1 VATGD
6 PGGEKSASLKAS
18 SVVRFYLWRVARG
31 LQFRGVV
38 DMDTAGWSR
47 DVSSALGR
55 FRQLLR
61 ALGYFRPDAGRIA
74 LTLGLLLLSIGLN
87 LLKPWP
93 LALLVDSVLGSKP
106 YPGWLPE
113 TLQGWGPAAQITALV
128 GAALGLHLIHA
139 AACAGHVYFSIGVG
153 LRGLRRVRDDVF
165 SWLQRLSLRYHHGTE
180 AGDIIF
186 RAGTDTCAFQTLFLH
201 GLLIFVSATGT
212 LLFMAVA
219 MAKLNLSLTAVALVA
234 VPILLL
240 SIKIFGRAMR
250 VRGTAAQQA
259 EGKVYALIHQGITA
273 LPLIQSHAREHH
285 EQQRFTAHTEE
296 ARQHKMAQQ
305 GLEVFYWGSISV
317 ILSACTLGV
326 TWVGAQQVLSG
337 NLTVGELLVFL
348 AYVAQLFEPL
358 HQLSQVGATLS
369 SARASTRRVF
379 EILDTPE
386 EVKDRSEARRVCQG
400 RELDGLGGL
409 PTSADNMFAAAGATP
424 GGSTRPPL
432 PVYGNVTYDDV
443 SFAYDSSR
451 AVLRHISFKLL
462 AGTSAAIIGPSG
474 AGKTTLLNLLPRF
487 FDPTSGAVLLEG
499 VDLRDLRL
507 EDLRAQVGLVLQE
520 PIILPTTVAEN
531 ISYGKP
537 EATME
542 EIERAAHLA
551 RADEL
556 IERLPQH
563 YRTVIGDGGA
573 HLSVGE
579 KQRINLARAFLKDA
593 PILLMDE
600 PTSALDVESEAQV
613 VASLFELMR
622 GRTTLMVAHRL
633 TTIRRVD
640 KILVVDNGRLT
651 EMGAPEDLLA
661 EQGYYARVV
670 GGQLDL

>member
-1 VATGD
+1 
-6 PGGEKSASLKAS
+6 
-18 SVVRFYLWRVARG
+18 
-31 LQFRGVV
+31 
-38 DMDTAGWSR
+38 MDTAGWTR
-47 DVSSALGR
+47 DLTSSVRR

-74 LTLGLLLLSIGLN
+74 LTLGLLLLGIGLN

-93 LALLVDSVLGSKP
+93 LAILVDSILGSKP
-106 YPGWLPE
+106 YPAWLPDGA
-113 TLQGWGPAAQITALV
+113 QAWGQPAQLTAIIA
-128 GAALGLHLIHA
+128 AALGLHLVHA
-139 AACAGHVYFSIGVG
+139 AACAGHAYLSIGVG

-165 SWLQRLSLRYHHGTE
+165 GWLQRLSLRYHHGTE

-186 RAGTDTCAFQTLFLH
+186 RAGTDTCAFQILFLQ
-201 GLLIFVSATGT
+201 GLLTFISATGT

-219 MAKLNLSLTAVALVA
+219 MAQLNLRLAAVAMVA

-240 SIKIFGRAMR
+240 SIKVFGRAMR

-259 EGKVYALIHQGITA
+259 ESKVYSLIYQGITA
-273 LPLIQSHAREHH
+273 LPLIQSHAREDH
-285 EQQRFTAHTEE
+285 ERQRFTAHTEA
-296 ARQHKMAQQ
+296 ARQQKMAQQ

-326 TWVGAQQVLSG
+326 TWVGAQQVLAA

-348 AYVAQLFEPL
+348 AYVAQLFDPL

-369 SARASTRRVF
+369 SASASTGRVF

-386 EVKDRSEARRVCQG
+386 EVKDRPEARRACQG
-400 RELDGLGGL
+400 RDLDGAAGL
-409 PTSADNMFAAAGATP
+409 PTSADNMFAAAGAP
-424 GGSTRPPL
+424 AGSPCPPL

-443 SFAYDSSR
+443 SFGYESSR
-451 AVLRHISFKLL
+451 PVLRQISFKLL
-462 AGTSAAIIGPSG
+462 AGTSTAIIGPSG

-487 FDPTSGAVLLEG
+487 FDPVSGAVLLEG

-507 EDLRAQVGLVLQE
+507 EDLRAQIALVLQE

-537 EATME
+537 QATME
-542 EIERAAHLA
+542 EIEAAAHAA

-556 IERLPQH
+556 IEKLPQH
-563 YRTVIGDGGA
+563 YQTIIGDGGA
-573 HLSVGE
+573 RLSVGE

-613 VASLFELMR
+613 VASLFALMR

-640 KILVVDNGRLT
+640 KILVVDNGRVT
-651 EMGAPEDLLA
+651 ETGAPEDLLA
-661 EQGYYARVV
+661 AQGYYARVV
-670 GGQLDL
+670 GGQLAL

>member
-1 VATGD
+1 LIAEWIVHMDSDLT
-6 PGGEKSASLKAS
+6 S
-18 SVVRFYLWRVARG
+18 SVAR
-31 LQFRGVV
+31 L
-38 DMDTAGWSR
+38 
-47 DVSSALGR
+47 
-55 FRQLLR
+55 RQSLR

-74 LTLGLLLLSIGLN
+74 LTLGLLLLGIGLN

-93 LALLVDSVLGSKP
+93 LALLVDSILGSKP
-106 YPGWLPE
+106 YPAWLPDE
-113 TLQGWGPAAQITALV
+113 VRAWGQPAQLTAII
-128 GAALGLHLIHA
+128 AASLALHVVHA
-139 AACAGHVYFSIGVG
+139 AACAGHVYLSIGVG

-165 SWLQRLSLRYHHGTE
+165 GWLQRLSLRYHHGTE
-180 AGDIIF
+180 AGDMIF
-186 RAGTDTCAFQTLFLH
+186 RAGTDTCAFQILFQQGFLVV
-201 GLLIFVSATGT
+201 ISATGT

-219 MAKLNLSLTAVALVA
+219 MARLNLGLTAVALLA

-240 SIKIFGRAMR
+240 SIKVFGRAMR
-250 VRGTAAQQA
+250 MRGMVAQQA
-259 EGKVYALIHQGITA
+259 ESKVYALIHQGIAA
-273 LPLIQSHAREHH
+273 LPLVQSHAREHD
-285 EQQRFTAHTEE
+285 EQQRFTAHTER
-296 ARQHKMAQQ
+296 ARQHKMSQH

-326 TWVGAQQVLSG
+326 TWVGAHQVLAA

-358 HQLSQVGATLS
+358 HQLSHVGATLS
-369 SARASTRRVF
+369 SASASTRRVF

-386 EVKDRSEARRVCQG
+386 EVKDGPEARRVCRG
-400 RELDGLGGL
+400 RDADGPAGL
-409 PTSADNMFAAAGATP
+409 PTSAEDMFAVAGGARA
-424 GGSTRPPL
+424 GSAGRAL
-432 PVYGNVTYDDV
+432 QVYGNITYDDV
-443 SFAYDSSR
+443 CFAYERSR
-451 AVLRHISFKLL
+451 PVLRHVSFKLL

-487 FDPTSGAVLLEG
+487 FDPMSGAVLLEG

-507 EDLRAQVGLVLQE
+507 EDLRAQIALVLQE

-537 EATME
+537 QAAME
-542 EIERAAHLA
+542 EIEAAAHAA

-556 IERLPQH
+556 IEKLPQQ
-563 YRTVIGDGGA
+563 YRTVVGDGGA
-573 HLSVGE
+573 RLSVGE

-613 VASLFELMR
+613 VASLFALMR

-640 KILVVDNGRLT
+640 TILVVDNGRLT
-651 EMGAPEDLLA
+651 EMGAPDDLLVK
-661 EQGYYARVV
+661 QGYYARVV
-670 GGQLDL
+670 SGQLDL

>member
-1 VATGD
+1 
-6 PGGEKSASLKAS
+6 
-18 SVVRFYLWRVARG
+18 
-31 LQFRGVV
+31 
-38 DMDTAGWSR
+38 MDTAGWTR
-47 DVSSALGR
+47 DLTSSVGR

-61 ALGYFRPDAGRIA
+61 ALSYFRPDAGRIA
-74 LTLGLLLLSIGLN
+74 LSLGLLLLGIGLN

-93 LALLVDSVLGSKP
+93 LAFLVDSILGSKP
-106 YPGWLPE
+106 YPGWLPDGV
-113 TLQGWGPAAQITALV
+113 QAWGQPAQLTAIIA
-128 GAALGLHLIHA
+128 AALGLHLVHT
-139 AACAGHVYFSIGVG
+139 AACAGHAYISIGVG

-165 SWLQRLSLRYHHGTE
+165 GWLQRLSLRYHHGTE

-186 RAGTDTCAFQTLFLH
+186 RAGTDTCAFQILFLQ
-201 GLLIFVSATGT
+201 GLLTFISATGT

-219 MAKLNLSLTAVALVA
+219 MAQLNLRLAAVAMVA

-240 SIKIFGRAMR
+240 SIKVFGRAMR

-259 EGKVYALIHQGITA
+259 ESKVYSLIYQGITA
-273 LPLIQSHAREHH
+273 LPLIQSHAREDH
-285 EQQRFTAHTEE
+285 ERQRFTAHTEA
-296 ARQHKMAQQ
+296 ARQQKMAQQ

-326 TWVGAQQVLSG
+326 TWVGAHQVLAA

-369 SARASTRRVF
+369 SASASTRRVF

-386 EVKDRSEARRVCQG
+386 EVKDRPEARPVRRGGDV
-400 RELDGLGGL
+400 DGAAGL
-409 PTSADNMFAAAGATP
+409 PTSADDMFAAAGAPAGPP
-424 GGSTRPPL
+424 GRPL
-432 PVYGNVTYDDV
+432 QLYGNIAYDDV
-443 SFAYDSSR
+443 SFAYEPSR
-451 AVLRHISFKLL
+451 PALRHVSFKLL

-487 FDPTSGAVLLEG
+487 FDPVSGAVLLEG

-507 EDLRAQVGLVLQE
+507 EDLRAQIGLVLQE

-537 EATME
+537 HATME
-542 EIERAAHLA
+542 EIAAAAHA
-551 RADEL
+551 ANADEL
-556 IERLPQH
+556 IEKLPQH

-573 HLSVGE
+573 RLSVGE

-613 VASLFELMR
+613 VASLFALMR

-640 KILVVDNGRLT
+640 KILVVDNGRVT
-651 EMGAPEDLLA
+651 ETGAPEDLLA
-661 EQGYYARVV
+661 AQGYYARVV
-670 GGQLDL
+670 GGQLAL

>member
-1 VATGD
+1 MDTPGWTGD
-6 PGGEKSASLKAS
+6 LTSF
-18 SVVRFYLWRVARG
+18 V
-31 LQFRGVV
+31 
-38 DMDTAGWSR
+38 
-47 DVSSALGR
+47 GR

-74 LTLGLLLLSIGLN
+74 LALGLLLLGIGLN

-93 LALLVDSVLGSKP
+93 LALLVDSILGSKP
-106 YPGWLPE
+106 YPGWLPDE
-113 TLQGWGPAAQITALV
+113 VQAWGQPAQLTAII
-128 GAALGLHLIHA
+128 AASLALHLVHA
-139 AACAGHVYFSIGVG
+139 AACAGHAYLSIGVG

-165 SWLQRLSLRYHHGTE
+165 GWLQRLSLRYHHGTE

-186 RAGTDTCAFQTLFLH
+186 RAGTDTTAFQTLFLQ
-201 GLLIFVSATGT
+201 GLLTFITATGT

-219 MAKLNLSLTAVALVA
+219 MARLNLRLAVVALVA

-240 SIKIFGRAMR
+240 SIKVFGRAMR
-250 VRGTAAQQA
+250 MRGTAAQQA

-285 EQQRFTAHTEE
+285 ERQRFTAHTEE
-296 ARQHKMAQQ
+296 ARQQKMAQQ

-326 TWVGAQQVLSG
+326 TWVGAQQVLAA

-348 AYVAQLFEPL
+348 AYVAQLFDPL

-369 SARASTRRVF
+369 SASASTRRVF

-386 EVKDRSEARRVCQG
+386 EVKDRPESRGVCQG
-400 RELDGLGGL
+400 RDLDGPAGL
-409 PTSADNMFAAAGATP
+409 PTSADNMFVAAGGVPA
-424 GGSTRPPL
+424 GSPYPPL

-443 SFAYDSSR
+443 CFGYESSR
-451 AVLRHISFKLL
+451 PVLRSISFKLL

-487 FDPTSGAVLLEG
+487 FDPVGGAVLLEG

-507 EDLRAQVGLVLQE
+507 EDLRAQIALVLQE

-537 EATME
+537 QATLEQIEA
-542 EIERAAHLA
+542 AAHA
-551 RADEL
+551 AGAHEL

-573 HLSVGE
+573 RLSVGE

-613 VASLFELMR
+613 VASLFALMR

>member
-1 VATGD
+1 MNTVGQ
-6 PGGEKSASLKAS
+6 P
-18 SVVRFYLWRVARG
+18 
-31 LQFRGVV
+31 Q
-38 DMDTAGWSR
+38 
-47 DVSSALGR
+47 DVSSSITR

-61 ALGYFRPDAGRIA
+61 ALGYFRPDAGRVAI
-74 LTLGLLLLSIGLN
+74 TLGLLLLSIGLN

-93 LALLVDSVLGSKP
+93 LAVLVDNVLGSKP
-106 YPGWLPE
+106 YPAWLPA
-113 TLQGWGPAAQITALV
+113 GMKSWGQPAQITAIVAASLV
-128 GAALGLHLIHA
+128 LHLVHA
-139 AACAGHVYFSIGVG
+139 SSCAGHIYLSIGVG
-153 LRGLRRVRDDVF
+153 LRGLRRVRDEVF
-165 SWLQRLSLRYHHGTE
+165 GWLQRLSLRYHHGTE

-186 RAGTDTCAFQTLFLH
+186 RAGTDTCAFQNLFLH
-201 GLLIFVSATGT
+201 GFLIFISAAGT

-219 MAKLNLSLTAVALVA
+219 MARLDLRLTGVALVA

-240 SIKIFGRAMR
+240 SIKVFGRAMR
-250 VRGTAAQQA
+250 ERGTVAQQA
-259 EGKVYALIHQGITA
+259 ESKIYALIHQGITA
-273 LPLIQSHAREHH
+273 LPLIQSHARENH
-285 EQQRFTAHTEE
+285 ERQRFIAHTEE
-296 ARQHKMAQQ
+296 ARHHKMAQQ

-317 ILSACTLGV
+317 ILSVCTLGV
-326 TWVGAQQVLSG
+326 TWVGAQQVLNSTM
-337 NLTVGELLVFL
+337 TVGELLVFL

-358 HQLSQVGATLS
+358 NQLSQVGATLS

-386 EVKDRSEARRVCQG
+386 EVKSRPEARPLCLG
-400 RELDGLGGL
+400 RDLDGSAEL
-409 PTSADNMFAAAGATP
+409 PTTAENMFVSGGGAPAGSP
-424 GGSTRPPL
+424 PPPL

-443 SFAYDSSR
+443 SFAYESPR
-451 AVLRHISFKLL
+451 PVLRHISFKLL

-487 FDPTSGAVLLEG
+487 FDPESGAVLLEG

-507 EDLRAQVGLVLQE
+507 EDLRAQVALVLQE

-537 EATME
+537 GATME
-542 EIERAAHLA
+542 QIEAAAHAA

-556 IERLPQH
+556 IEKLPDH

-573 HLSVGE
+573 RLSVGE

-613 VASLFELMR
+613 VASLFALMR

-670 GGQLDL
+670 GGQLAL

>member
-1 VATGD
+1 
-6 PGGEKSASLKAS
+6 
-18 SVVRFYLWRVARG
+18 
-31 LQFRGVV
+31 
-38 DMDTAGWSR
+38 MDT
-47 DVSSALGR
+47 VGR

-61 ALGYFRPDAGRIA
+61 ALSYFRPDAGRIA
-74 LTLGLLLLSIGLN
+74 LSLGLLLLGIGLN

-93 LALLVDSVLGSKP
+93 LAFLVDSILGSKP
-106 YPGWLPE
+106 YPGWLPDQAR
-113 TLQGWGPAAQITALV
+113 TWGQPAQLTAV
-128 GAALGLHLIHA
+128 IAASLGLHLVHA
-139 AACAGHVYFSIGVG
+139 AACAGHAYLSIGVG

-165 SWLQRLSLRYHHGTE
+165 GWLQRLSLRYHHGTE

-186 RAGTDTCAFQTLFLH
+186 RAGTDTSAFQILFLQ
-201 GLLIFVSATGT
+201 GLLTFISATGT

-219 MAKLNLSLTAVALVA
+219 MAQLNLRLAAIAMVA

-240 SIKIFGRAMR
+240 SIKVFGRAMR

-273 LPLIQSHAREHH
+273 LPLIQSHARQDH
-285 EQQRFTAHTEE
+285 ERQRFMTHTEAARQQR
-296 ARQHKMAQQ
+296 MAQQ

-326 TWVGAQQVLSG
+326 TWVGAQQVLAA

-348 AYVAQLFEPL
+348 AYVAQLFDPL

-369 SARASTRRVF
+369 SASASTRRVF

-386 EVKDRSEARRVCQG
+386 EVKDRPEARQVCQG
-400 RELDGLGGL
+400 RDLEGSAGL
-409 PTSADNMFAAAGATP
+409 PTSADNMFAAGGAPAGAP
-424 GGSTRPPL
+424 CPPL

-443 SFAYDSSR
+443 SFGYESSR
-451 AVLRHISFKLL
+451 PVLRQISFKLL

-487 FDPTSGAVLLEG
+487 FDPAAGAVLLEG

-507 EDLRAQVGLVLQE
+507 EDLRAQIALVLQE

-537 EATME
+537 QATME
-542 EIERAAHLA
+542 EIEAAAHA
-551 RADEL
+551 AGAAQL
-556 IERLPQH
+556 IEKLPEH
-563 YRTVIGDGGA
+563 YRTIIGDGGA
-573 HLSVGE
+573 RLSVGE

-613 VASLFELMR
+613 VASLFALMR

-633 TTIRRVD
+633 STIRRVD

-670 GGQLDL
+670 GGQLAL

>member
-1 VATGD
+1 MDTSGWTGD
-6 PGGEKSASLKAS
+6 TS
-18 SVVRFYLWRVARG
+18 SV
-31 LQFRGVV
+31 
-38 DMDTAGWSR
+38 
-47 DVSSALGR
+47 GR

-61 ALGYFRPDAGRIA
+61 ALSYFRPDAGRIA
-74 LTLGLLLLSIGLN
+74 LSLGLLLLGIGLN

-93 LALLVDSVLGSKP
+93 LAFLVDSILGSKP
-106 YPGWLPE
+106 YPGWLPDQAR
-113 TLQGWGPAAQITALV
+113 TWGQPAQLTAV
-128 GAALGLHLIHA
+128 IAASLGLHLVHA
-139 AACAGHVYFSIGVG
+139 AACAGHAYLSIGVG

-165 SWLQRLSLRYHHGTE
+165 GWLQRLSLRYHHGTE

-186 RAGTDTCAFQTLFLH
+186 RAGTDTSAFQTLFLQ
-201 GLLIFVSATGT
+201 GLLTFISATGT

-219 MAKLNLSLTAVALVA
+219 MAQLNLRLAAIAMVA

-240 SIKIFGRAMR
+240 SIKVFGRAMR

-273 LPLIQSHAREHH
+273 LPLIQSHAREDH
-285 EQQRFTAHTEE
+285 ERQRFMTHTEA
-296 ARQHKMAQQ
+296 ARRQRMAQQ

-326 TWVGAQQVLSG
+326 TWVGAQQVLAA

-348 AYVAQLFEPL
+348 AYVAQLFDPL

-369 SARASTRRVF
+369 SASASTRRVF

-386 EVKDRSEARRVCQG
+386 EVKDRAEARPVCQG
-400 RELDGLGGL
+400 RHLEGSAGL
-409 PTSADNMFAAAGATP
+409 PTSADDMFAAGGAPAGSP
-424 GGSTRPPL
+424 GPPL

-443 SFAYDSSR
+443 SFGYEGSR
-451 AVLRHISFKLL
+451 PVLRQISFKLL
-462 AGTSAAIIGPSG
+462 AGTAAAIIGPSG

-487 FDPTSGAVLLEG
+487 FDPAGGAVLLEG

-507 EDLRAQVGLVLQE
+507 EDLRAQIALVLQE

-537 EATME
+537 QATME
-542 EIERAAHLA
+542 EIEAAAHA
-551 RADEL
+551 AGAAQL
-556 IERLPQH
+556 IEKLPEH
-563 YRTVIGDGGA
+563 YRTIIGDGGA
-573 HLSVGE
+573 RLSVGE

-613 VASLFELMR
+613 VASLFALMR

-633 TTIRRVD
+633 STIRRID

-670 GGQLDL
+670 GGQLAL

>member
-1 VATGD
+1 
-6 PGGEKSASLKAS
+6 
-18 SVVRFYLWRVARG
+18 
-31 LQFRGVV
+31 
-38 DMDTAGWSR
+38 MNTAGWTR
-47 DVSSALGR
+47 DLTSSVMR

-74 LTLGLLLLSIGLN
+74 LTLGLLLLGIGLN

-93 LALLVDSVLGSKP
+93 LALLVDSILGSKP
-106 YPGWLPE
+106 FPAWLPDGP
-113 TLQGWGPAAQITALV
+113 QAWGQPAQLTAIIA
-128 GAALGLHLIHA
+128 AALGLHLVHA
-139 AACAGHVYFSIGVG
+139 AACAGHAYISIAVG

-165 SWLQRLSLRYHHGTE
+165 GWLQRLSLRYHHGTE

-186 RAGTDTCAFQTLFLH
+186 RAGTDTSAFQILFLQ
-201 GLLIFVSATGT
+201 GLLTFISATGT

-219 MAKLNLSLTAVALVA
+219 MAHLNLRLAAIAMVA

-240 SIKIFGRAMR
+240 SIKVFGRAMR

-273 LPLIQSHAREHH
+273 LPLIQSHAREQH
-285 EQQRFTAHTEE
+285 ERERFMTQTEA
-296 ARQHKMAQQ
+296 ARQQKMAQQ

-326 TWVGAQQVLSG
+326 TWVGAQQVLNSTM
-337 NLTVGELLVFL
+337 TVGELLVFL

-358 HQLSQVGATLS
+358 NQLSQVGATLS

-386 EVKDRSEARRVCQG
+386 EVKSRPEARPLCLG
-400 RELDGLGGL
+400 RDLDGSAEL
-409 PTSADNMFAAAGATP
+409 PTTAENMFVSGGGAPAGSP
-424 GGSTRPPL
+424 PPPL

-443 SFAYDSSR
+443 SFAYESSR
-451 AVLRHISFKLL
+451 PVLRHISFKLL
-462 AGTSAAIIGPSG
+462 AGTSAAVIGPSG
-474 AGKTTLLNLLPRF
+474 AGKTTLLNMLPRF
-487 FDPTSGAVLLEG
+487 FDPESGAVLLEG
-499 VDLRDLRL
+499 VDLRDLRV
-507 EDLRAQVGLVLQE
+507 EDLRAQVALVLQE

-537 EATME
+537 GATME
-542 EIERAAHLA
+542 QIEAAAHAA

-556 IERLPQH
+556 IEKLPDH

-573 HLSVGE
+573 RLSVGE

-613 VASLFELMR
+613 VASLFALMR

-670 GGQLDL
+670 GGQLAL